1 MKLFYAIIILFILSS
16 CSFDDKTG
24 IWKNENLTQS
34 TKDGP
39 LNDFKKISSSK
50 NIFDTIINL
59 DKKFIFNLS
68 DIITNDHWKDSFY
81 SESNN
86 FDNFKYN
93 NNNQIILKSK
103 KITKYE
109 SNKQLLYYKNNI
121 ILNDRR
127 GNIII
132 YSINKNKVISKF
144 NFYKKRYKKLKK
156 SINLIIENNILFVA
170 DNLGYIYAYDL
181 QTNSLLWAKNFK
193 IPFKSNLKV
202 YGDMVIVANI
212 KNNVFFLKKSN
223 GETIKSI
230 LTEETR
236 VTNQFVNNFSITKDN
251 LLFLNSFGSLYSINL
266 NTKKIK
272 WFLNLNQSLDLKTDN
287 LFNGNQIV
295 NYNDKIVVSS
305 NNFLYLINSQTGNIL
320 RNKNFSSDIK
330 PIINNEYIFLIT
342 KNNYLISARLHDGE
356 IIYSYN
362 LKDQLSEYF
371 KAKNKLEIHNF
382 FVANNKLLIFI
393 NSKYLAFL
401 NINGQIEN
409 IKKLPFKIKS
419 NPIFIN
425 GSIIYLDNNNKI
437 KILD

>member
-24 IWKNENLTQS
+24 IWKNENLTQ
-34 TKDGP
+34 TAKDGP

-59 DKKFIFNLS
+59 DENFIFNLS

-330 PIINNEYIFLIT
+330 PIINNKYIFLIT

>member
-24 IWKNENLTQS
+24 IWKNKNLTQS
-34 TKDGP
+34 AKDGP

-103 KITKYE
+103 KITKHE

-156 SINLIIENNILFVA
+156 GINLIIENNILFVA

-266 NTKKIK
+266 NTKKIN

-419 NPIFIN
+419 NPIFVN